1 MEKNTLAA
9 YLEQIFNL
17 EKSVLVQQNYMEKV
31 NQLYYDVNNTEI
43 YRENEKKRGTSG
55 KEVYI
60 IMSCA
65 LIAGLVLAMI
75 VLVFWTFSGHDSE
88 YYPKIIFASVAFS
101 FVCGGI
107 YLSKEGKEVEN
118 ENKAIEEKNK
128 YIRLENE
135 KIEKWK
141 KEESKTLQ
149 DEYKLLS
156 EKLEETKKILEQLYN
171 INIIFPKYR
180 NIIAISSFYEYLMAG
195 RCTELEG
202 AEGAYNIFESELR
215 MNLII
220 NKIDDVIRH
229 LEQIEQHQYMLYS
242 AIQENNKQVLELN
255 GELIKLVNNSACIEE
270 NTKMTEYYSW
280 ISARNTEAIKW
291 KELGLIK

>member
-202 AEGAYNIFESELR
+202 AEGTYNIFESELR

-280 ISARNTEAIKW
+280 ISARNTEAIK
-291 KELGLIK
+291 L

>member
-31 NQLYYDVNNTEI
+31 NQLYYDVNNTGI

-75 VLVFWTFSGHDSE
+75 VFVFWTFSGHDSE

-156 EKLEETKKILEQLYN
+156 ERLEETKKILEQLYN
-171 INIIFPKYR
+171 TNIIFLKYR

-202 AEGAYNIFESELR
+202 AEGPITYLS
-215 MNLII
+215 
-220 NKIDDVIRH
+220 
-229 LEQIEQHQYMLYS
+229 
-242 AIQENNKQVLELN
+242 
-255 GELIKLVNNSACIEE
+255 
-270 NTKMTEYYSW
+270 
-280 ISARNTEAIKW
+280 RNFV
-291 KELGLIK
+291 

>member
-31 NQLYYDVNNTEI
+31 NQLYYDVNNTGI

-60 IMSCA
+60 TMSCA

-75 VLVFWTFSGHDSE
+75 VLVFWTFSGHDIE
-88 YYPKIIFASVAFS
+88 YYPEIIFASVAFS

-128 YIRLENE
+128 YIHLENQ

-149 DEYKLLS
+149 DEYKL
-156 EKLEETKKILEQLYN
+156 
-171 INIIFPKYR
+171 
-180 NIIAISSFYEYLMAG
+180 
-195 RCTELEG
+195 
-202 AEGAYNIFESELR
+202 
-215 MNLII
+215 
-220 NKIDDVIRH
+220 
-229 LEQIEQHQYMLYS
+229 
-242 AIQENNKQVLELN
+242 
-255 GELIKLVNNSACIEE
+255 
-270 NTKMTEYYSW
+270 
-280 ISARNTEAIKW
+280 
-291 KELGLIK
+291 